1 MRYIFRFPDI
11 GEGISEG
18 TIMKWYV
25 EKGQSIKS
33 GDPIVEMETD
43 KVVADIPSPRDGV
56 IVARFGKEGDVINVD
71 DPLVEIEIE
80 GVEGEEAQK
89 IAKEKPAKAHNEP
102 LEEKGFGVVGQI
114 EVAGDGAYLPA
125 SDEGLGPQETKQEK
139 KKSKSLAT
147 PVARAMAKELGVDI
161 NQVKGTG
168 PAGRVTKHDISEYV
182 KKMQHA
188 VVEEM
193 SAQVSGRTEP
203 EEPQIEYEQLTQIR
217 KTIAKNMINSKTT
230 AAHMAVFEEVEIS
243 QLVQLRKKQKEKFQA
258 RGLKLT
264 YLPFIMKAV
273 TEALKDYRVMNG
285 ELDLENNRIIYKKFY
300 NIGIAVDTDD
310 GLVVPVIKNVDQ
322 KSVAQLAEELE
333 QMSEK
338 SKERKLTM
346 DDLKGGTFTITNYG
360 AIGGIY
366 GYPVI
371 NYPQAAILG
380 IGRILKAPVVKDDQI
395 VVGHV
400 LPLSLSVDHRL
411 VDGGTA
417 TRFLN
422 KIMDLLQDPVSLLL
436 L

>member
-25 EKGQSIKS
+25 EKGQRIKS

-56 IVARFGKEGDVINVD
+56 IVARFGKEGDVINVE

-89 IAKEKPAKAHNEP
+89 IAREKPTRAHDEP

-125 SDEGLGPQETKQEK
+125 SDEGFVPEESVPVK
-139 KKSKSLAT
+139 KKTKALAT

-161 NQVKGTG
+161 NEVQGTG
-168 PAGRVTKHDISEYV
+168 PAGRVTKNDISEYV

-188 VVEEM
+188 IVEEM
-193 SAQVSGRTEP
+193 SEKIGSGEDK

-217 KTIAKNMINSKTT
+217 KTIAKNMITSKTT

-243 QLVQLRKKQKEKFQA
+243 ELVQLRKKQKEKFQA

-273 TEALKDYRVMNG
+273 TEALKEFKVMNG

-310 GLVVPVIKNVDQ
+310 GLVVPVIRNVDK
-322 KSVAQLAEELE
+322 KSVAQLAQELD

-338 SKERKLTM
+338 SRERKLTM

-360 AIGGIY
+360 ALGGIY

-380 IGRILKAPVVKDDQI
+380 IGRILKTPVVKDDQI
-395 VVGHV
+395 MVGHV

-422 KIMDLLQDPVSLLL
+422 KIMELLQDPVSLLL

>member
-25 EKGQSIKS
+25 EKGQRIKS

-56 IVARFGKEGDVINVD
+56 IVARFGKEGDVINVE

-89 IAKEKPAKAHNEP
+89 IAQEKPAKAHDEP

-125 SDEGLGPQETKQEK
+125 SDEGFGHEEPKEDK
-139 KKSKSLAT
+139 KKTKVLAT
-147 PVARAMAKELGVDI
+147 PVARAMAREMGVDI
-161 NQVKGTG
+161 NEVRGTG
-168 PAGRVTKHDISEYV
+168 PAGRVTKNDISEYV
-182 KKMQHA
+182 KKIQHA
-188 VVEEM
+188 VVDEM
-193 SAQVSGRTEP
+193 SEKIGKEERQ

-217 KTIAKNMINSKTT
+217 KAIAKNMITSKTT

-243 QLVQLRKKQKEKFQA
+243 ELVRLRKEQKEKFQA

-273 TEALKDYRVMNG
+273 TEALKEYKVMNG
-285 ELDLENNRIIYKKFY
+285 ELDLENNRIVYKKFY

-310 GLVVPVIKNVDQ
+310 GLVVPVIRNVDK
-322 KSVAQLAEELE
+322 KSIAQLAQELDRL
-333 QMSEK
+333 SEK
-338 SKERKLTM
+338 SRERKLTM

-360 AIGGIY
+360 ALGGIY

-380 IGRILKAPVVKDDQI
+380 IGRILKTPVVKNDQI
-395 VVGHV
+395 MVGHV

-422 KIMDLLQDPVSLLL
+422 KIMELLQDPVSLLL